1 MLGEGQDPQYDGA
14 VDEAPHG
21 GRSCGSQKPGW
32 ILGTV
37 AESVQSLTKLG
48 CSLFAL
54 YFPYGTR
61 DWKPGG
67 TGNFLE
73 GNCPW
78 RRRLGVLG
86 SGQISLQWEEGLSA
100 VCMALP
106 AERCLRTHTGL
117 QHLSVGLL
125 LHPHLGISEE
135 VKT

>member
-1 MLGEGQDPQYDGA
+1 MGEGQDPQYDGA

-21 GRSCGSQKPGW
+21 RRCGSQKPVW

-37 AESVQSLTKLG
+37 AGSVQSPPKIG
-48 CSLFAL
+48 CSLFVL
-54 YFPYGTR
+54 YLPYETG

-67 TGNFLE
+67 TENFLE

-78 RRRLGVLG
+78 RRRLGVLRR
-86 SGQISLQWEEGLSA
+86 GQISSQWEEGLSA

-117 QHLSVGLL
+117 QHLSVGFL